1 MSSSYSSLS
10 KIDVLFADIF
20 ADWSALSTVI
30 ASLIATFLGY
40 KLIFSK
46 DPDAH
51 PFFLARQAARAP
63 IRLPGESAVLR
74 AHDVPHGYP
83 LKTGLNVK
91 DPDKP
96 KWTAGRDGDLRD
108 IWRVALRG
116 SLASDGTPAGK
127 QGKFYTVL
135 GKNVEEHKLDDIS
148 QEINIIGQYIYE
160 SKSRTVAIYL
170 PDSVESLTA
179 IFAGAFYG
187 FKVVLIPRMVP
198 SERLGAYLAVAG
210 ADLLIA
216 EAGTLE
222 PSALLRAVPSLKSA
236 IWVANHGSQH
246 MDWSQVPE
254 GIGGD
259 IEVAVWHEL
268 VKDKKSLVGTEVP
281 ATISNTPPPPSSLSG
296 PRQPT
301 LETLS
306 SIHLRFTYFVAL
318 VAGIAGLGSVLPRGQ
333 HLTSSDLVL
342 SIDSM
347 ARSYPFCII
356 LAALYVNASV
366 AFNSVSGEHVDF
378 ALATAGID
386 PTIIIAS
393 SETMQKYHTKEMVPQ
408 MGLVA
413 KFGRFLQ
420 RRSLDA
426 GTMPIQNIFTRLASM
441 GPTAELSL
449 RNLRL
454 LCISHRIDAKP
465 EYQLTSDQLTDLRVF
480 IGARVLYALT
490 APTVVGAVCQMNVFD
505 YRTLPGRSHFGA
517 PLNNVEIKLVYDKE
531 EDANKDGGPVDGK
544 IFVAGPAVIGGQRFL
559 QARGYFNDDCTLS
572 LS

>member
-1 MSSSYSSLS
+1 MPPSDASLS

-20 ADWSALSTVI
+20 ANWNTHSTLI
-30 ASLIATFLGY
+30 ASLIAVFLGY
-40 KLIFSK
+40 KLFFSK

-51 PFFLARQAARAP
+51 PFFLARQAVRAP

-83 LKTGLNVK
+83 LKSGLNVK

-96 KWTAGRDGDLRD
+96 KWTAGRNGDLRD
-108 IWRVALRG
+108 IWRAALRG
-116 SLASDGTPAGK
+116 SLATDGTPAGK

-135 GKNVEEHKLDDIS
+135 GKNVAEHKLDDIS

-160 SKSRTVAIYL
+160 SKSRTVALYL
-170 PDSVESLTA
+170 PDSVESLAT

-187 FKVVLIPRMVP
+187 FKIVIIPRMVP
-198 SERLGAYLAVAG
+198 SERLGAYLALAG
-210 ADLLIA
+210 AELLIA

-222 PSALLRAVPSLKSA
+222 PSALLQGAPSLRSA
-236 IWVANHGSQH
+236 IWVANHGSRH

-254 GIGGD
+254 GIGGG

-268 VKDKKSLVGTEVP
+268 VKDKKALVGTEVP
-281 ATISNTPPPPSSLSG
+281 ATISNTPPPPIVTFWATSADSG
-296 PRQPT
+296 NFIEYSPA
-301 LETLS
+301 
-306 SIHLRFTYFVAL
+306 AL

-342 SIDSM
+342 SIDSL
-347 ARSYPFCII
+347 ARSYPLCII

-366 AFNSVSGEHVDF
+366 AFNSVSGEHVDL
-378 ALATAGID
+378 ALATAGIS

-393 SETMQKYHTKEMVPQ
+393 SETMQNYHTKYMAPEIGP
-408 MGLVA
+408 VA

-426 GTMPIQNIFTRLASM
+426 GTMPRQNMLTRLANL

-449 RNLRL
+449 ENLRL
-454 LCISHRIDAKP
+454 LFISHRIDAKP

-480 IGARVLYALT
+480 TGARVLYALT
-490 APTVVGAVCQMNVFD
+490 APTVVGAVSQTNAFD
-505 YRTLPGRSHFGA
+505 YRRLPGNSHFGA
-517 PLNNVEIKLVYDKE
+517 PLNNVEIKLIHDKE
-531 EDANKDGGPVDGK
+531 EDASNDRGRVDGK

-559 QARGYFNDDCTLS
+559 EARGYFNDDCTLS